1 MALPDPITVAAS
13 APNPELKYSVVKFD
27 AYGSERIDTN
37 GGGYTLNIN
46 HTKGKNGNRHYIQ
59 TVMTKDVTNPY
70 TGATQKQ
77 NASIS
82 SSIAR
87 PLYGFSDADMTNL
100 HKAHTDT
107 VADTEVTAAK
117 LIQFQS

>member
-1 MALPDPITVAAS
+1 MALPDPITVAPS
-13 APNPELKYSVVKFD
+13 TPNPEIKYSTIRFD

-59 TVMTKDVTNPY
+59 TVMTKDATNPY
-70 TGATQKQ
+70 TGATVKQ
-77 NASIS
+77 SASVS
-82 SSIAR
+82 TSIAR
-87 PLYGFSDADMTNL
+87 PLYGFSDADMVAL

-107 VADTEVTAAK
+107 VADSEVTAAK

>member
-1 MALPDPITVAAS
+1 MALPDPITVTAS
-13 APNPELKYSVVKFD
+13 APNPELKYSTIRFD

-59 TVMTKDVTNPY
+59 TVLTKDATNPY
-70 TGATQKQ
+70 TGATVKQ
-77 NASIS
+77 TASVSTSIS
-82 SSIAR
+82 R
-87 PLYGFSDADMTNL
+87 PLYGFSDADMIAL